1 MDTSL
6 SLKLGLEFDNLEDAW
21 KFWVHYGGSKGFGVK
36 RHYPS
41 KNKKDGSIT
50 SYIYVFCKEG
60 MRKPDKRDFKTN
72 NPRPETRTRC
82 ATRIK
87 VKRVGETYRVVDFI
101 DDHNHPLHLPEIVH
115 LLPSQWKIID
125 CQAYD
130 LEIVEQAGIQQ
141 KASFD
146 LMSKYVGGRENS
158 GYTREDAKN
167 YLNSK
172 RQRDMTYAEARILLQ
187 YFQQQLIDNPSFF
200 HAYQMD
206 LEEQITN
213 IFWVNV
219 RMLFNYHYFGDVI
232 SLDTTYCTNGDHRS
246 LAIFFRI

>member
-1 MDTSL
+1 
-6 SLKLGLEFDNLEDAW
+6 
-21 KFWVHYGGSKGFGVK
+21 
-36 RHYPS
+36 
-41 KNKKDGSIT
+41 
-50 SYIYVFCKEG
+50 
-60 MRKPDKRDFKTN
+60 
-72 NPRPETRTRC
+72 
-82 ATRIK
+82 
-87 VKRVGETYRVVDFI
+87 
-101 DDHNHPLHLPEIVH
+101 
-115 LLPSQWKIID
+115 
-125 CQAYD
+125 
-130 LEIVEQAGIQQ
+130 
-141 KASFD
+141 
-146 LMSKYVGGRENS
+146 MSKYVGGRENS